1 MFKKMDFLNV
11 SLFLTVLISFLGI
24 CHPMDF
30 IDSAPLLYV
39 SQEGGQNQFLQLLK
53 DVKILFCYFYLV
65 KLIHF

>member
-11 SLFLTVLISFLGI
+11 TLFLTVLLSFLGI

-39 SQEGGQNQFLQLLK
+39 SQEGDQNQFLQLLK
-53 DVKILFCYFYLV
+53 DVKKIVLLFLFG
-65 KLIHF
+65 